1 MEYDPALAA
10 LLAQPWSNN
19 VCRGYAIYAMENCGF
34 SAGDIRRV
42 SSMKCSTVGGWK
54 RPRRIFWTAPIK
66 FETICPKVGTGQ
78 RAALFGVLSFRVS
91 PPTQNAKGGFAV
103 KLTAQELEQM
113 KSVDIGA
120 VSADALADV
129 SGMAFDRTLPREER
143 LARFVKRAVNPY
155 CFSVGGVG
163 VKIEF
168 AEGGPSLQDAL
179 AAFLIRQKSGL

>member
-19 VCRGYAIYAMENCGF
+19 VCRGYAIYAMENCG
-34 SAGDIRRV
+34 
-42 SSMKCSTVGGWK
+42 
-54 RPRRIFWTAPIK
+54 FWTAPIK

>member
-42 SSMKCSTVGGWK
+42 VAELYEVFDCRGLEE
-54 RPRRIFWTAPIK
+54 A
-66 FETICPKVGTGQ
+66 ETICPKVGTGQ

-129 SGMAFDRTLPREER
+129 SGMAFDHTLPREER